1 VPIESINPAT
11 EEVLARYDP
20 ASPGEIESA
29 LAGAHTAFRR
39 WRELSFDDRAALFHR
54 LARTLRE
61 EKTRLASLITLEMG
75 KPITQAEAEIEK
87 CAWNCDFYADNA
99 ARFLS
104 HEHEESNATES
115 YVAFEPLGT
124 VLAIMPWN
132 FPFWQVFRFA
142 APALMAGNTAILK
155 HSSNVPQC
163 ALAIHDLFRAAGFP
177 AGTFHTLLIESGAID
192 GLIADKRIAAV
203 TLTGSDTA
211 GAKVA
216 ATAGKH
222 LKKTVLELG
231 GSDPCIVLRDADLE
245 QAAKIGAKARNQN
258 TGQSC
263 IAAKRFIVQS
273 AVGDEFERRF
283 VDAVRA
289 LRVGDPFER
298 DTDVG
303 PLARS
308 DLRDAL
314 DRQVRDSIDR
324 GARLLLGGEKRSG
337 IGGRG
342 YFYDP
347 TVLADVTEGMPVWQ
361 EETFGPV
368 AALVRLKEPSEIVA
382 AANDCAYGLGANLW
396 TSDLEHG
403 QRLARRIE
411 AGFVAINGMVA
422 SDPRL
427 PFGGVKRSGY
437 GRELSAFGIR
447 EFVNVQTIWIGPEK
461 KQPQPDQ
468 SRDEAAAPAETQEH
482 ALAGAPAE

>member
-1 VPIESINPAT
+1 MPIESINPAT

-20 ASPGEIESA
+20 AAPEEIEAA
-29 LAGAHTAFRR
+29 LAGGATAFQR
-39 WRELSFDDRAALFHR
+39 WRELSFDDRGALFHR
-54 LARTLRE
+54 LAKTLRD

-99 ARFLS
+99 ARFLA
-104 HEHEESNATES
+104 HEHTPSNATES
-115 YVAFEPLGT
+115 YVAFAPLGV

-177 AGTFHTLLIESGAID
+177 AGAFHTLLLESRAVD

-203 TLTGSDTA
+203 TLTGSDAA

-216 ATAGKH
+216 ATSGRH

-231 GSDPCIVLRDADLE
+231 GSDPFIVLRDADLHN
-245 QAAKIGAKARNQN
+245 AATVGAKARNQN
-258 TGQSC
+258 AGQSC
-263 IAAKRFIVQS
+263 IAAKRFIVEAS
-273 AVGDEFERRF
+273 VGDEFERRF
-283 VDAVRA
+283 VEAVRA
-289 LRVGDPFER
+289 LRVGDPFEP

-303 PLARS
+303 PLARA

-314 DRQVRDSIDR
+314 HRQVRDSIDR
-324 GARLLLGGEKRSG
+324 GARLVLGGDPRSG
-337 IGGRG
+337 PGGRG
-342 YFYDP
+342 YFYAP

-368 AALVRLKEPSEIVA
+368 AAVVRLKEVSEIVA

-396 TSDLEHG
+396 TADLERG

-437 GRELSAFGIR
+437 GRELGEFGIR

-461 KQPQPDQ
+461 QKQPLPDHWLQ
-468 SRDEAAAPAETQEH
+468 NATAESQERELAAAPAE
-482 ALAGAPAE
+482 